1 MAILRKHNKEQF
13 TSIPQEIFRDE
24 RLSLKDIGLLV
35 SMLSLPDNWNFSENG
50 LETIFKNDGQS
61 SIRAGLKKLEQAG
74 YLKRE
79 RTRDKTSGRMS
90 AVNWYLY
97 ESPQC
102 ENPQVENPQV
112 EKPPVEN
119 PHLDNPHLDNPRLEN
134 PPQSNTKQSTTKE
147 SKTKKPNTH
156 ANGFEEFWTVYPK
169 KRAKEDARRAWNKLK
184 PDEDLQKTIIQ
195 AVNTQKRSKDWTK
208 DGGQFIPYP
217 ASWLNGRRWEDETG
231 QHQQQEKQTFDPHRN
246 PYEEYL

>member
-50 LETIFKNDGQS
+50 LETIFKNDGQA

-79 RTRDKTSGRMS
+79 RTRDKTNGRMS

-102 ENPQVENPQV
+102 ENPRV

-119 PHLDNPHLDNPRLEN
+119 PHLDNPHLENPRLEN

-156 ANGFEEFWTVYPK
+156 ANGFDEFWKAYPK
-169 KRAKEDARRAWNKLK
+169 KVAKTAAQKAWDKLK
-184 PDEDLQKTIIQ
+184 PDQSLQETILQ
-195 AVNTQKRSKDWTK
+195 AVNAAKNSRSWTK
-208 DGGQFIPYP
+208 DNGQYIPYP

-246 PYEEYL
+246 PYEEYI

>member
-1 MAILRKHNKEQF
+1 MAILRKHNKEQY

-50 LETIFKNDGQS
+50 LETIFKNDGQA

-79 RTRDKTSGRMS
+79 RTRDKKSGRMS
-90 AVNWYLY
+90 VVNWYLY

-102 ENPQVENPQV
+102 EKPQVENPQV
-112 EKPPVEN
+112 DKPPVEN
-119 PHLDNPHLDNPRLEN
+119 PNLENPHLDNPRLEN

-156 ANGFEEFWTVYPK
+156 ANGFDLFWTAYPK
-169 KRAKEDARRAWNKLK
+169 KRAKEDARRAWNKLE

-195 AVNTQKRSKDWTK
+195 AVNAQKFSRDWTN

-217 ASWLNGRRWEDETG
+217 ATWLNGRRWEDESG
-231 QHQQQEKQTFDPHRN
+231 QQPKKKETVKTNGDAPW
-246 PYEEYL
+246 

>member
-1 MAILRKHNKEQF
+1 MAILRKHNKKQF

-50 LETIFKNDGQS
+50 LETIFKNDGQA

-90 AVNWYLY
+90 VVNWYLY

-102 ENPQVENPQV
+102 ENPH
-112 EKPPVEN
+112 VEN
-119 PHLDNPHLDNPRLEN
+119 PHVDYPRLEN

-147 SKTKKPNTH
+147 SKTKKSNTH
-156 ANGFEEFWTVYPK
+156 ANGFDEFWKAYPK
-169 KRAKEDARRAWNKLK
+169 KVAKEDARRAWIKLK
-184 PDEDLQKTIIQ
+184 PDEVLQKTIIQ
-195 AVNTQKRSKDWTK
+195 AIYAQKLSKGWAK

-231 QHQQQEKQTFDPHRN
+231 QQPQQETQTFDPHRN
-246 PYEEYL
+246 PFEKYLFQEE